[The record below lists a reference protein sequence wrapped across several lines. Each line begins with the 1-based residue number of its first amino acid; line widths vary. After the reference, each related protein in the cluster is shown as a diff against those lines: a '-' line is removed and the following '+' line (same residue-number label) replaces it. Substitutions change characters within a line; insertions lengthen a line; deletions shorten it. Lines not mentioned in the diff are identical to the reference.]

1 MSTESTIA
9 ETELVQDTP
18 KELQVIV
25 QQNSLQPAT
34 AQSLQ
39 ASFAPIFSQ
48 ARSVIEK
55 SRGIVVTDANQK
67 LEMKMARACRLE
79 LKAIRVT
86 GDKLRKELKDESLR
100 VGRAIDGFNAILLH
114 IVETEEKR
122 LQAQEDF
129 VEQQEAQR
137 KATLKADREKVLAT
151 IQVDPNLYQLGD
163 MSEETFQQLV
173 EGTKLARAAEAERR
187 RKEEADRIAKEKAD
201 AEERERIRLENER
214 LKKEAADKA
223 AAEKLERERRHD
235 LHCTRMAIL
244 GAEKLLTN
252 GEIADADF
260 VESYGTQS
268 EEEFALIR
276 ERFRVRQVEEKRL
289 ADERAETARKLK
301 EAEEKAAAEKARVDA
316 ERKAAEEKAAKERA
330 EVEAKAKSE
339 RDTLEAKAKKERE
352 EHARKIRELEAAAK
366 KKADEDRAA
375 REELDRKI
383 TAQKAADEKRQAD
396 EAEAARKAAA
406 APDKDK
412 LMNYAHAVR
421 ALEIP
426 ELKTAPALATLIQQ
440 QRDKF
445 VAWLESSV
453 DKI

>member
-1 MSTESTIA
+1 MPSESTIA

-18 KELQVIV
+18 KELQTIV

-55 SRGIVVTDANQK
+55 SRGITVTDASQK

-79 LKAIRVT
+79 LKAIRVA

-100 VGRAIDGFNAILLH
+100 VGRAIDGFNSILVH
-114 IVETEEKR
+114 IVESEEKR

-137 KATLKADREKVLAT
+137 KATLKAEREKILAG
-151 IQVDPNLYQLGD
+151 IQVDPNLYQLGE

-187 RKEEADRIAKEKAD
+187 RKEEADRIAKEQAD

-244 GAEKLLTN
+244 GAEELLTVR
-252 GEIADADF
+252 EVQDADYA
-260 VESYGTQS
+260 EIYAKQT
-268 EEEFALIR
+268 EEEFSAIR
-276 ERFRVRQVEEKRL
+276 DHFRKRKAEQAKAA
-289 ADERAETARKLK
+289 ADAAETARKLK
-301 EAEEKAAAEKARVDA
+301 EAEEKAAKEKVRVDA

-330 EVEAKAKSE
+330 EAEARAKAE
-339 RDTLEAKAKKERE
+339 RDALEAKAKKERE
-352 EHARKIRELEAAAK
+352 AAAK
-366 KKADEDRAA
+366 KVAEEKAA
-375 REELDRKI
+375 REKAEAELK
-383 TAQKAADEKRQAD
+383 AQRDAEAKRQAD

-406 APDKDK
+406 APDKDR
-412 LMNYAHAVR
+412 LINYANAIR
-421 ALEIP
+421 ALDIP
-426 ELKTAPALATLIQQ
+426 ELKTAPALQTLIQQ

-445 VAWLESSV
+445 IVWLENSV
-453 DKI
+453 DKIA